1 MGFST
6 AQLKIS
12 FSMELSPLPLAVLLT
27 LTVAEMWNRAGFPD

>member
-1 MGFST
+1 MVCLT

-27 LTVAEMWNRAGFPD
+27 VVEMWNRAGFPD